1 MKKYTLNPTL
11 GFRQAYMVLNP
22 QATND
27 DFLTWLREQDDSEK
41 DPRLMNSAMAVLC
54 DQALSELVER
64 QACVVGS
71 KLVADVAGA
80 LSHYETSIRAFTA
93 LIGHCRFER
102 LSMLEPVEALKTC
115 LPNHVHAE
123 DIF

>member
-1 MKKYTLNPTL
+1 MGFPTLSKEIVIMKKYTLNPTL

-54 DQALSELVER
+54 EQALSELVER

-80 LSHYETSIRAFTA
+80 LSHYETSIRAFY
-93 LIGHCRFER
+93 RFDWSLQIR
-102 LSMLEPVEALKTC
+102 TVVDVGTG
-115 LPNHVHAE
+115 
-123 DIF
+123 